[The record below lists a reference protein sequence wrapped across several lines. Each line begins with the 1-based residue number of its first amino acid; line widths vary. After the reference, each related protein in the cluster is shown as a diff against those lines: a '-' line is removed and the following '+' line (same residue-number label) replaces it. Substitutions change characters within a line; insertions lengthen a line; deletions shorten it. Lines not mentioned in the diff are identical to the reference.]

1 MDERATEQLDWMVW
15 QLDEPTPDLA
25 AFTAHAICRAAQA
38 RGVKVLLS
46 GAGGDDIFTG
56 YRRHL
61 ALRSERAWG
70 WLPKPLRAG
79 LRGISA
85 RMGTGTSFG
94 RRASK
99 LFRYADADPA
109 ERLASYFLWIDEAAF
124 APALAPGFREQLG
137 AHRAIDPLVSALAAL
152 PARTSRLNQ
161 MLHLDRSFFLAD
173 HNLNYTDKMAMA
185 CGVEVRVPFLDPDL
199 VAFSERLADG
209 LKQRGL
215 EGKYILRQ
223 AMRGVLPENVLDRPK
238 SGFGFPLRRLIQ
250 GAYGRRLEELARSG
264 RLDATGVFDGQGVLR
279 LLEADRRGQVD
290 AAYPLLGVLCMES
303 WLRQFTS
310 K

>member
-1 MDERATEQLDWMVW
+1 M
-15 QLDEPTPDLA
+15 A
-25 AFTAHAICRAAQA
+25 AAMPSGMNESTADHQRAA
-38 RGVKVLLS
+38 G
-46 GAGGDDIFTG
+46 
-56 YRRHL
+56 
-61 ALRSERAWG
+61 
-70 WLPKPLRAG
+70 
-79 LRGISA
+79 
-85 RMGTGTSFG
+85 
-94 RRASK
+94 
-99 LFRYADADPA
+99 
-109 ERLASYFLWIDEAAF
+109 
-124 APALAPGFREQLG
+124 
-137 AHRAIDPLVSALAAL
+137 
-152 PARTSRLNQ
+152 TSRLNQ
-161 MLHLDRSFFLAD
+161 ILHLDRSFFLAD

-215 EGKYILRQ
+215 EGKYVLRQ
-223 AMRGVLPENVLDRPK
+223 AMRGVLPDAVLDRPK

-264 RLDATGVFDGQGVLR
+264 RLDGTGVFDGQGVLR